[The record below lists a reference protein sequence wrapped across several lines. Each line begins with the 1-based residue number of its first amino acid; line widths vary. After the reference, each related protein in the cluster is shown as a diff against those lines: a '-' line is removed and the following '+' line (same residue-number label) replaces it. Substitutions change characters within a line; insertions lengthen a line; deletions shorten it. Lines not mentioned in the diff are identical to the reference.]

1 MNEQF
6 FHLPEEKQQAI
17 INASLEVFAT
27 HEYKRAS
34 TDDIAA
40 KAGISKGLLF
50 YYFHNK
56 KSLYLYI
63 YDYTKQIVTAQVVDA
78 HFKEITDFFELL
90 AYSAQK
96 KTAIMSR
103 NPYLMDF
110 VMRCFY
116 PEKEEVSDELNSTNQ
131 DYIDNSIFLYF
142 KNVDFSRFRQ
152 DADPQQILRRTAT
165 SARNEG
171 RANRLCWMK
180 LCMILRNGA
189 ICSVGFLTGRSIYE
203 CHRYQSYH

>member
-1 MNEQF
+1 M
-6 FHLPEEKQQAI
+6 PEEKQQAI
-17 INASLEVFAT
+17 INASLDVFAT
-27 HEYKRAS
+27 HEYKRAF

-96 KTAIMSR
+96 KAAIMSR

-110 VMRCFY
+110 VMCCFY
-116 PEKEEVSDELNSTNQ
+116 LEKEEVSGRLHQRETKAGQTVCAD
-131 DYIDNSIFLYF
+131 FF
-142 KNVDFSRFRQ
+142 PVDTEIPAYHTGGVAQ
-152 DADPQQILRRTAT
+152 CRRKLHTIHYK
-165 SARNEG
+165 RC
-171 RANRLCWMK
+171 ANTLPLVFIPFCIMVIRLIMA
-180 LCMILRNGA
+180 G
-189 ICSVGFLTGRSIYE
+189 
-203 CHRYQSYH
+203 

>member
-63 YDYTKQIVTAQVVDA
+63 YDYTTFLSYWPI
-78 HFKEITDFFELL
+78 LL
-90 AYSAQK
+90 RKRPPSCR
-96 KTAIMSR
+96 AI
-103 NPYLMDF
+103 P
-110 VMRCFY
+110 
-116 PEKEEVSDELNSTNQ
+116 
-131 DYIDNSIFLYF
+131 I
-142 KNVDFSRFRQ
+142 
-152 DADPQQILRRTAT
+152 
-165 SARNEG
+165 
-171 RANRLCWMK
+171 
-180 LCMILRNGA
+180 
-189 ICSVGFLTGRSIYE
+189 
-203 CHRYQSYH
+203 

>member
-96 KTAIMSR
+96 KAQS
-103 NPYLMDF
+103 L
-110 VMRCFY
+110 
-116 PEKEEVSDELNSTNQ
+116 SDGFCHALLLSG
-131 DYIDNSIFLYF
+131 
-142 KNVDFSRFRQ
+142 K
-152 DADPQQILRRTAT
+152 
-165 SARNEG
+165 G
-171 RANRLCWMK
+171 RGIR
-180 LCMILRNGA
+180 
-189 ICSVGFLTGRSIYE
+189 
-203 CHRYQSYH
+203 

>member
-78 HFKEITDFFELL
+78 LFKEITDFFELL

-96 KTAIMSR
+96 KAAIMSR

-116 PEKEEVSDELNSTNQ
+116 PEKEEVSNELNSTNQ

-152 DADPQQILRRTAT
+152 DADPQQILRMLLWMADGYISEKRRQGKPFVLDEIMHDFKEW
-165 SARNEG
+165 SDMFR
-171 RANRLCWMK
+171 RL
-180 LCMILRNGA
+180 
-189 ICSVGFLTGRSIYE
+189 
-203 CHRYQSYH
+203 SYREEYL